1 LSNDT
6 KDDINSY
13 YNLLGL
19 QTGASVGEI
28 NQAYQRLRSDIET
41 NLSVIADPRIRE
53 EMEELLRTADRAQK
67 FLVTFT
73 MRAEANARTKEKEA
87 QQREAKAAADAA
99 RMSAGRQ
106 MQKAS
111 EAPKHWDVNTEGV
124 ESLDDATLDHLVKV
138 ACGKVGNHSYDHQRE
153 VGRML
158 VPVLVKAGDWNRL
171 IFLVK
176 KSALPDTKFFAMHGI
191 GAVMQMMAAS
201 GKDIPG
207 GLHETALAF
216 IKSNSSNSF
225 DDCRDVGKRL
235 AGFYRSAGLW
245 EPLLSI
251 ISSSNILSD
260 TRVLAMESAV
270 GLMEDFLKTGRVVP
284 EAAYALLVR
293 YLHTDSGISYD
304 DIRRI
309 GTRILGISH
318 NYNLK
323 GVLLKIGTS
332 AGILF
337 DLQEKANLLALD
349 LVSGGSSRHPDPA
362 NAVKRQ
368 MAQAI
373 EAKAKPP
380 PLPEA
385 KKTPM
390 SLPELRRSVLRL
402 PPPVPKGPKK

>member
-6 KDDINSY
+6 KDDISGY

-19 QTGASVGEI
+19 QTGATVNDI

-41 NLSVIADPRIRE
+41 NLSVIADPRMRE

-73 MRAEANARTKEKEA
+73 MRAETNARAKEKEA

-99 RMSAGRQ
+99 RMSASRQ

-111 EAPKHWDVNTEGV
+111 EAPKQWDVNTEGV

-138 ACGKVGNHSYDHQRE
+138 ACGRVGNHSYDHQRE

-176 KSALPDTKFFAMHGI
+176 KSDRSETRYFAMHGV
-191 GAVMQMMAAS
+191 GAVMQMIAGS
-201 GKDIPG
+201 GSDIPG
-207 GLHETALAF
+207 VLHETALNF
-216 IKSNSSNSF
+216 VNDNSSNSY
-225 DDCRDVGKRL
+225 DERRDVGKRL

-245 EPLLSI
+245 APLLSLVRC
-251 ISSSNILSD
+251 STILSD
-260 TRVLAMESAV
+260 TRIAGLESAV
-270 GLMEDFLKTGRVVP
+270 GLMEDFLKTGREVP
-284 EAAYALLVR
+284 DVALALLVR
-293 YLHTDSGISYD
+293 FLQTDSGICYD

-309 GTRILGISH
+309 GNNVLSICH

-332 AGILF
+332 SGILNE
-337 DLQEKANLLALD
+337 LTEKANLLALD